1 MKDITEYSR
10 SELEYAID
18 QWVICRRNAKRNR
31 EILKR
36 AMFDGVPQEQLAEEF
51 GLAPRQ
57 IQNVIYQTQ
66 ELLFKHL

>member
-10 SELEYAID
+10 AELEAAID
-18 QWVICRRNAKRNR
+18 QWVICRRNAERNR

-36 AMFDGVPQEQLAEEF
+36 AMFDGISQEQLAEEF
-51 GLAPRQ
+51 GLVPRQ
-57 IQNVIYQTQ
+57 IQNAIYQTQ